1 MATFTFTSGYIVS
14 NSTNSPTDTEP
25 LRDRLTGEMNA
36 VVSAVIIGLI
46 IFTVL
51 GNVLTICAVCVD
63 QRLRTSPSNVYIA
76 SLSIADLTVGTVVMT
91 LMFLYS
97 TSEDGRWHY
106 GPIACD
112 IWNFT
117 DYVAC
122 TASLTNVCAVTVD
135 RYRSVSQPLQAIS
148 RRSHRRALLESAMAW
163 LFPLAFWSLLIVV
176 VRHLHGHPGNS
187 RDCQLLRYG
196 IL

>member
-1 MATFTFTSGYIVS
+1 MANAT
-14 NSTNSPTDTEP
+14 TNESSCNTAGSHAMSEP
-25 LRDRLTGEMNA
+25 LRDQMSAEMS
-36 VVSAVIIGLI
+36 VIVSVVIIGLI

-63 QRLRTSPSNVYIA
+63 QRLRTSPSNVYIG
-76 SLSIADLTVGTVVMT
+76 SLSVADLIVGTVVMT
-91 LMFLYS
+91 LMYLYS
-97 TSEDGRWHY
+97 MSEDGRWHY

-148 RRSHRRALLESAMAW
+148 RRSHKRALFESAMAW
-163 LFPLAFWSLLIVV
+163 LFPLAFWTLLIVF
-176 VRHLHGHPGNS
+176 VRQRHGYPKDS
-187 RDCQLLRYG
+187 RDCQLLRY
-196 IL
+196 

>member
-1 MATFTFTSGYIVS
+1 MENFTITDSSVNARTSS
-14 NSTNSPTDTEP
+14 SLEDTEP
-25 LRDRLTGEMNA
+25 LRDRLSGELSA
-36 VVSAVIIGLI
+36 VVSVIVIGLI

-91 LMFLYS
+91 LMYLYS

-122 TASLTNVCAVTVD
+122 TASLTNICAVTVD

-148 RRSHRRALLESAMAW
+148 RRSHRRALLESVVAW
-163 LFPLAFWSLLIVV
+163 LFPLTFWSLLIIIA
-176 VRHLHGHPGNS
+176 RQLHGHPGNS
-187 RDCQLLRYG
+187 INCQLLR
-196 IL
+196 